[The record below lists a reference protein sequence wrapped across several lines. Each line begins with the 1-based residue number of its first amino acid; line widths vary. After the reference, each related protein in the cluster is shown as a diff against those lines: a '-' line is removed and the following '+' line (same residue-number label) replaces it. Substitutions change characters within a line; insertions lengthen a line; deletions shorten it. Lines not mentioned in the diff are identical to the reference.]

1 MIETNEETMEKEK
14 INKKN
19 EIKKPEIQR
28 NEEKKTTLNLSEIP
42 NIINDETQYYGEP
55 KNNIS
60 SNFPLDY
67 HSMTNGI
74 LNLVKLKNSFINEPI
89 SHNKEESRSSLEEI
103 QVLLKSVIKE
113 NQNKSIGKKER
124 KQKNHTTRKKN
135 SSIEPY
141 VKNKNKE
148 KDINKYKEELII
160 NDNNKK
166 KYQSSKKKVFN
177 IDYSDEEQKAEK
189 SKKGKIKFRK
199 SEIIRPF
206 KKDGMV
212 VGDNITRK
220 GMKRKSLFSL
230 QARSPEKIYKNE
242 IYNKFFAKK
251 NSFDTK
257 NEKRN
262 EDKIYINIENK
273 EELVI
278 TVNTSKESVKNYYEY
293 MQDCFQIID
302 LHFNK
307 TIKLQ
312 PGEPVNFHFKENK
325 KIVIFELESTLVSC
339 SWGNLSNE
347 INNTLGINIRP
358 HLKTSLD
365 LIKEYYNIVIYSSS
379 NRTYVD
385 KILEFLD
392 PEHIYFNYRLY
403 QEHCYK
409 FTINDKIY
417 FTKNLNIFKNIANLK
432 DIIIVDC
439 SVLGFGFF
447 LENGIPIIPFYDYKE
462 DVELT
467 ILSYYL
473 VNISSNYDL
482 RQALKR
488 DMKLDVYLEVAKKKN
503 EKINSPEKNEEY
515 EKGESKKSKKSK
527 EINDKYFKSSN
538 ASPEIIKRKIKK
550 ENKTCKNDNYIHIFK
565 GSSDSEEDKKTID
578 NKHKNHDKI
587 KKNKK
592 EKEKDKDKEKDKN
605 RPGKYFSTKL
615 IKKKIRKFTANELNR
630 NNMNLKSPKKTSVE
644 KAFRNSGKKND
655 KNKKL
660 FEE

>member
-1 MIETNEETMEKEK
+1 MIETNEKTMEKDK
-14 INKKN
+14 NYKKN
-19 EIKKPEIQR
+19 EIKKGEIQR
-28 NEEKKTTLNLSEIP
+28 NEEKKTTLNLSDIP
-42 NIINDETQYYGEP
+42 NIINDETQYYGES

-67 HSMTNGI
+67 YSMTNGF
-74 LNLVKLKNSFINEPI
+74 LNPVKLKNSFINEPI
-89 SHNKEESRSSLEEI
+89 SHTKEESRSSLGEI

-113 NQNKSIGKKER
+113 NQNKSLVKKEK
-124 KQKNHTTRKKN
+124 KQKNTNRRKN
-135 SSIEPY
+135 SSIDP
-141 VKNKNKE
+141 VLKNKIKE

-160 NDNNKK
+160 NNNIKK
-166 KYQSSKKKVFN
+166 KYQSSKKKVYN
-177 IDYSDEEQKAEK
+177 IDYSDEDQKVEK

-212 VGDNITRK
+212 VGDDKNKK
-220 GMKRKSLFSL
+220 GIKRKSLFSL
-230 QARSPEKIYKNE
+230 QARSPEKIYINE

-251 NSFDTK
+251 KSFETK

-278 TVNTSKESVKNYYEY
+278 TVNTTKESVKNYYEY
-293 MQDCFQIID
+293 MQDCFEIID
-302 LHFNK
+302 LYFNK
-307 TIKLQ
+307 SIKLQ

-325 KIVIFELESTLVSC
+325 KIVIFELESTLVS
-339 SWGNLSNE
+339 SFWGNLQNE

-358 HLKTSLD
+358 HLKSSLD

-379 NRTYVD
+379 NRIYVD

-392 PEHIYFNYRLY
+392 PEHLYFNYRLY

-488 DMKLDVYLEVAKKKN
+488 DMKLNDYLEVAKKKN

-515 EKGESKKSKKSK
+515 ESKKSKKTK
-527 EINDKYFKSSN
+527 EINEKYFKSSN
-538 ASPEIIKRKIKK
+538 ASPEIAKRKFKK
-550 ENKTCKNDNYIHIFK
+550 ENKTCKNNNFIHIFK
-565 GSSDSEEDKKTID
+565 GISDSEEDKKTID
-578 NKHKNHDKI
+578 NKHKNHDKV
-587 KKNKK
+587 KKSK
-592 EKEKDKDKEKDKN
+592 KDKDKEKDKI

-630 NNMNLKSPKKTSVE
+630 NNMELKSPKRTSVE
-644 KAFRNSGKKND
+644 KVYRNSGKKND

>member
-1 MIETNEETMEKEK
+1 MFETSEKTMEKEK
-14 INKKN
+14 INKNN
-19 EIKKPEIQR
+19 EIKNREIQR
-28 NEEKKTTLNLSEIP
+28 NEEKKTTLNLSEFP
-42 NIINDETQYYGEP
+42 NIINDETQYYGES

-67 HSMTNGI
+67 HTMTNGF
-74 LNLVKLKNSFINEPI
+74 LNPVKLKNSFINEPI
-89 SHNKEESRSSLEEI
+89 SHNKIESRSSLGEI
-103 QVLLKSVIKE
+103 QVLLKTVIKE
-113 NQNKSIGKKER
+113 NQNKSIGKKEK
-124 KQKNHTTRKKN
+124 KQKNHTNRRKN
-135 SSIEPY
+135 SSIDPA
-141 VKNKNKE
+141 VKKIKE

-160 NDNNKK
+160 NGNIKK
-166 KYQSSKKKVFN
+166 KYQSSKKKVYN
-177 IDYSDEEQKAEK
+177 IDYSDEEQKVEK

-212 VGDNITRK
+212 VGDVDNNKK

-230 QARSPEKIYKNE
+230 QARSPEKIYINE
-242 IYNKFFAKK
+242 IYNKFFANQ
-251 NSFDTK
+251 NSMESK

-278 TVNTSKESVKNYYEY
+278 TVNTTKESVKNYYEY
-293 MQDCFQIID
+293 MQDCFGIID
-302 LHFNK
+302 LYFNK
-307 TIKLQ
+307 SIKLQ

-325 KIVIFELESTLVSC
+325 KIVIFELESTLVS
-339 SWGNLSNE
+339 SFGGNLSNE

-358 HLKTSLD
+358 NLKSSLD

-379 NRTYVD
+379 NRAYVD

-488 DMKLDVYLEVAKKKN
+488 DMKLDDYLEDAKKKN
-503 EKINSPEKNEEY
+503 EKIHSPDKNEEY

-527 EINDKYFKSSN
+527 EINEKYIKNSN
-538 ASPEIIKRKIKK
+538 ASPELVKRKIKK
-550 ENKTCKNDNYIHIFK
+550 ENKTFKNNDFIHIFK

-592 EKEKDKDKEKDKN
+592 EKDKEKEKDKN

-630 NNMNLKSPKKTSVE
+630 NNMNLRSPKRTSVE
-644 KAFRNSGKKND
+644 KAFRNSCKKND
-655 KNKKL
+655 KNKQI

>member
-1 MIETNEETMEKEK
+1 M
-14 INKKN
+14 KK
-19 EIKKPEIQR
+19 
-28 NEEKKTTLNLSEIP
+28 KKTTLNLSEIP

-60 SNFPLDY
+60 SNFTLDY
-67 HSMTNGI
+67 NSMTNGF
-74 LNLVKLKNSFINEPI
+74 LNPVKLKNSFINEPI
-89 SHNKEESRSSLEEI
+89 SHTKEESRSSLGEI
-103 QVLLKSVIKE
+103 QVLLKTVIKE
-113 NQNKSIGKKER
+113 NQNKSIGKKEK
-124 KQKNHTTRKKN
+124 KQKNHTNRRKN
-135 SSIEPY
+135 SSIDPC
-141 VKNKNKE
+141 VKKMKE

-160 NDNNKK
+160 NDNIKK
-166 KYQSSKKKVFN
+166 KYQSSKKKVYN
-177 IDYSDEEQKAEK
+177 IDYSDEEQKVEK

-212 VGDNITRK
+212 VGDDNTKK

-230 QARSPEKIYKNE
+230 QARSPEKIYINE
-242 IYNKFFAKK
+242 IYNKFFANQ
-251 NSFDTK
+251 NSVESK

-278 TVNTSKESVKNYYEY
+278 TVNTTKESVKNYYEY
-293 MQDCFQIID
+293 MQDCFGIID
-302 LHFNK
+302 LYFNK
-307 TIKLQ
+307 SIKLQ
-312 PGEPVNFHFKENK
+312 PGEPVDFHFKENK
-325 KIVIFELESTLVSC
+325 KIVIFELESTLVS
-339 SWGNLSNE
+339 SFGGNLSNE
-347 INNTLGINIRP
+347 INNTLGINVRP
-358 HLKTSLD
+358 HLKSSLD

-379 NRTYVD
+379 NRTYVN

-482 RQALKR
+482 RLALKR
-488 DMKLDVYLEVAKKKN
+488 DMKLDDYLEDAKKKN
-503 EKINSPEKNEEY
+503 EKINSPEKNEDY

-527 EINDKYFKSSN
+527 EISEKYIKNSN
-538 ASPEIIKRKIKK
+538 ESPEIVKRKIKK
-550 ENKTCKNDNYIHIFK
+550 ENKTYKDNNYIQIFK

-587 KKNKK
+587 KKSK
-592 EKEKDKDKEKDKN
+592 KEKDKEKEKEKDKN

-615 IKKKIRKFTANELNR
+615 IKKN
-630 NNMNLKSPKKTSVE
+630 
-644 KAFRNSGKKND
+644 
-655 KNKKL
+655 
-660 FEE
+660 